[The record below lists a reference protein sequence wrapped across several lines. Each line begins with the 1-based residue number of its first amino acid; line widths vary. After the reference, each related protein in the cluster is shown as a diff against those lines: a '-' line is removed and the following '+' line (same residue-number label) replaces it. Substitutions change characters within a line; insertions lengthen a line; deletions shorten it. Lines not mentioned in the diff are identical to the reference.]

1 MSVHFFFFRYLSLLL
16 FLLDTRASF
25 GINCYYHVVCDQLAR
40 AFCDRLTWARMFHLN
55 LNGIWLF
62 GWIESSTHIH
72 KVTQLHSHTE
82 TGAHMPGLLVAV
94 TVNKLHTCIQHAF
107 VRCRRRLRRHNQKT
121 TVDSNR
127 CVTRPT
133 DHPKTAHKHT
143 DTISTYRVPLAS
155 LYRPTWVSDSLV
167 A

>member
-94 TVNKLHTCIQHAF
+94 TVNKLHIYMHSA
-107 VRCRRRLRRHNQKT
+107 RCRPLPPPTSSSQSENNSRQQSMCYSTDWSPKNGTQTHRHNFD
-121 TVDSNR
+121 VSGAAS
-127 CVTRPT
+127 VAIPT
-133 DHPKTAHKHT
+133 NL
-143 DTISTYRVPLAS
+143 SER
-155 LYRPTWVSDSLV
+155 
-167 A
+167 